1 MVEPPLYIV
10 GGCGLKAET
19 MPRWFCLGMVSGEVE
34 ERLLREFG
42 LWNPCVFCVFYI
54 GKLSFL
60 VFAVDYTF
68 FYGPVDG
75 FGHVPA

>member
-1 MVEPPLYIV
+1 MGIKSGNHAAMV
-10 GGCGLKAET
+10 
-19 MPRWFCLGMVSGEVE
+19 CLGMVSGEGE